1 MAFKGLRDDPD
12 WGHKPED
19 DDFKID
25 SDSLNYM
32 HDTAVSMALHNIPSH
47 LHYER
52 GMKCVECK
60 AYDRSRIEFE
70 DGVANGDHRCSL
82 MLAGLIA
89 DGAITSWYS
98 AEYYALKA
106 AEAGL
111 PRGMFM
117 MAYLY
122 GIGKTEKCTEK
133 EARKWLKRAA
143 KAEDPEAIKLRKEL
157 RKENL
162 KAIGLNFLVTSTE
175 SATDSAFDS
184 IGDKICNFFSPFLKK

>member
-1 MAFKGLRDDPD
+1 MEYKGLREDPD
-12 WGHKPED
+12 WGYNSEF

-25 SDSLNYM
+25 SDDFDYTK
-32 HDTAVSMALHNIPSH
+32 DAAVSMALHNIPSH

-52 GMKCVECK
+52 GMKCLECK

-157 RKENL
+157 RKEDL
-162 KAIGLNFLVTSTE
+162 KAMGHSFLVTSTE

-184 IGDKICNFFSPFLKK
+184 IGDKICNFLSPFLKK